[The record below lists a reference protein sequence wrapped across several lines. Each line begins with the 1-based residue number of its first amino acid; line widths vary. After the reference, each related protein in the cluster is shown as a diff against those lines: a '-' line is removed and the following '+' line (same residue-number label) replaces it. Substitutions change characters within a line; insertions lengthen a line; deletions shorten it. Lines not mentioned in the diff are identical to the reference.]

1 MTYALIGC
9 GRVAPYHI
17 AAAKKNG
24 LEIIAVCDINEDAM
38 QNLCISCGLGNEV
51 LRFKS
56 HKDLLENIKPD
67 LVAIATESGSHG
79 EISKDVINA
88 GCNIIIEK
96 PISLSMKEAREI
108 VSLCKEKGVVASA
121 CHQNRFNIA
130 IQKTREAMDEGR
142 LGRISHGAIT
152 VRWSRNRDYYAQDG
166 WRGTWENDGGAL
178 MNQCIHGFD
187 LLRWM
192 LGGEIQEVYGVL
204 RRQFHPYIEAEDVGM
219 AVIKFKNGSV
229 ATAEGTTN
237 VFDSGLDTET
247 LSIYGENGLIEIGGC
262 SANEI
267 TRWSFKEKR
276 QNDVEDKEITEK
288 TKNVYGNGHIT
299 LYADVVSAIKEGRA
313 PYVTVEDGAAA
324 LELILAIYKSFKT
337 CAPVSLPLGDFSTA
351 EMKDVF

>member
-24 LEIIAVCDINEDAM
+24 LDIIAVCDISEAAM
-38 QNLCISCGLGNEV
+38 QKLCCDCGLDKNI

-56 HKDLLENIKPD
+56 HSELLKTVKPD
-67 LVAIATESGSHG
+67 LVAIATESGSHS
-79 EISKDVINA
+79 EIAKDIINS

-96 PISLSMKEAREI
+96 PIALSMNEAREI
-108 VSLCKEKGVVASA
+108 VSLSKEKGVVASA

-130 IQKTREAMDEGR
+130 IQKTRKAIDEGR
-142 LGRISHGAIT
+142 LGKISHGVIT
-152 VRWSRNRDYYAQDG
+152 VRWSRDEAYFSQDS

-192 LGGEIQEVYGVL
+192 LGGEIEEVYGVL

-219 AVIKFKNGSV
+219 AVIKFKNGAV

-237 VFDSGLDTET
+237 IFDSNLDTET
-247 LSIYGENGLIEIGGC
+247 LSIYGENGLVEVGGA

-267 TRWSFKEKR
+267 IRWEFKEKNESDAR
-276 QNDVEDKEITEK
+276 DKEITEK
-288 TKNVYGNGHIT
+288 AKNVYGNGHIN
-299 LYADVVSAIKEGRA
+299 LYADVVSAIKEGRE
-313 PYVTVEDGAAA
+313 PYVTLKDGVEA

-337 CAPVSLPLGDFSTA
+337 SAPVALPLDNFSTD
-351 EMKDVF
+351 EMKNIF